1 MIDDVFMNR
10 DNILKME
17 AGPEMDLLVAPL
29 VGWDHSHDYNE
40 CEDDWYTYCRN
51 CGDEPRF
58 SERENDCE
66 VPPRY
71 STNIA
76 SAWEIVDKLKQSGF
90 LVIRLSTGDILG
102 NQWQFHCSDKWR
114 EVTHDGDKDYFANA
128 ATAPLAICRAA
139 LLILEDKDELQ

>member
-1 MIDDVFMNR
+1 MNR
-10 DNILKME
+10 DDILKME

-29 VGWDHSHDYNE
+29 VGWDNSHDYNE

-71 STNIA
+71 STDIDA
-76 SAWEIVDKLKQSGF
+76 AWM
-90 LVIRLSTGDILG
+90 VIEYMG
-102 NQWQFHCSDKWR
+102 NTYGWKPYNGVVIMR
-114 EVTHDGDKDYFANA
+114 ENKNWYVEFPRPNWEDAEA
-128 ATAPLAICRAA
+128 ATAPLAICKAA
-139 LLILEDKDELQ
+139 LLAVAGR

>member
-1 MIDDVFMNR
+1 MVEGVFMNR
-10 DNILKME
+10 DDILKME

-29 VGWDHSHDYNE
+29 VDWDHSHNYNE
-40 CEDDWYTYCRN
+40 CEDDFYTYCRN

-76 SAWEIVDKLKQSGF
+76 AAWLVMEKLRSSSHAPISIQIDAYKNVYTSWIDFDG
-90 LVIRLSTGDILG
+90 LST
-102 NQWQFHCSDKWR
+102 KWA
-114 EVTHDGDKDYFANA
+114 TS
-128 ATAPLAICRAA
+128 ATAPLAICRTA
-139 LLILEDKDELQ
+139 LLAMLEDV